1 LIFFGYLQVT
11 PHVVGLWRTLSE
23 SHLEKLQDKE
33 ETGAASD
40 MTAFIFTR
48 LSAVVVIAGYDYG
61 LPPKLA
67 EVVLSDLRPITR
79 CMLELRGII
88 GGRSPFCDLK
98 IVHHRAGA
106 RFDANSMKSLHSQD
120 DSSSTTTTPGLVL
133 CTTDLGLRRLRVVAG
148 KQGVDYVDDVLLMPK
163 VLIQSVVEHILA
175 QPS

>member
-1 LIFFGYLQVT
+1 LLKGCFLIQVT
-11 PHVVGLWRTLSE
+11 PNVVGLWRTLNE
-23 SHLEKLQDKE
+23 SHLEKFQDKQ

-48 LSAVVVIAGYDYG
+48 LSAVVVIAGYEYG

-67 EVVLSDLRPITR
+67 EAVLSDLRPIIK

-98 IVHHRAGA
+98 VVHCRGGA
-106 RFDANSMKSLHSQD
+106 RFDANSMKSLHAHD
-120 DSSSTTTTPGLVL
+120 ESSGSAIPGVVL
-133 CTTDLGLRRLRVVAG
+133 CTIDLGLRRLRVVAG

-163 VLIQSVVEHILA
+163 VLIQSIVEDILA
-175 QPS
+175 RPW